1 MDKSYEVHL
10 CRGCIQ
16 DLEDYYPYT
25 IPREQL
31 QIVEVTL
38 EECDNFHLDDYN
50 ERMRQRNPGFF

>member
-25 IPREQL
+25 ISREQL
-31 QIVEVTL
+31 HIVEVTL
-38 EECDNFHLDDYN
+38 EECDNFHLDDYKIG
-50 ERMRQRNPGFF
+50 RAHV